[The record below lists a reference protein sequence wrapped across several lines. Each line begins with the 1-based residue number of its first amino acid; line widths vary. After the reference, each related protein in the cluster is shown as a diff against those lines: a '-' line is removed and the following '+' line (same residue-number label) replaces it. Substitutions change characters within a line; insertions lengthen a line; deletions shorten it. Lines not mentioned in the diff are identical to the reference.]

1 MEEKEEG
8 IEEEKEVTAVG
19 GAAAP
24 WPDSATCF
32 MTRVTLLDAYQPVWH

>member
-8 IEEEKEVTAVG
+8 TEKEKEVMAVR

-32 MTRVTLLDAYQPVWH
+32 MTQVTLLDA